1 MHSFR
6 SGAHT
11 EYSTDIILC
20 VVINQVVQ
28 GELVK
33 GGIRSDKCIRNYTH
47 VDTKLHI
54 YRVRFILD
62 QQWGFL
68 HSHTGGC
75 IFFGF
80 SPLCVFSNVTHWCR
94 GFPYQNPRIQL
105 FEIKPSSDIHTWR
118 DIISTDGNIP

>member
-28 GELVK
+28 GELLK

-68 HSHTGGC
+68 HSYTGGC
-75 IFFGF
+75 IFFWIF
-80 SPLCVFSNVTHWCR
+80 STLCLFKCHSLVPWLPLSKPENSIVRNQAEQRYTHVAWHYINR
-94 GFPYQNPRIQL
+94 R
-105 FEIKPSSDIHTWR
+105 
-118 DIISTDGNIP
+118 